1 MSLLP
6 LEMLA
11 PVVSLGKS
19 AGTAAAAVGTGF
31 AGMLKNAMQQATA
44 ASNDSAKGDAGSQS
58 TGSASPVSSGPS
70 SAVISE
76 LRKQTEG
83 QIESFQQQLMQL
95 LAANGIDVSNGV
107 HLQLDDFGQV
117 RVAGEHPQK
126 RAIETLLASHSELE
140 GQFREIAARSEA
152 LHNFDESKLGLLP
165 AASESRF
172 DLFVSTSRASGSFS
186 AAAV

>member
-58 TGSASPVSSGPS
+58 TGSASPVDSGPS
-70 SAVISE
+70 SAAIGE
-76 LRKQTEG
+76 LRKQTDEK
-83 QIESFQQQLMQL
+83 IEAFQQQLLQL
-95 LAANGIDVSNGV
+95 LAANGIDVSSGV

-117 RVAGEHPQK
+117 RVAGDHPRK
-126 RAIETLLASHSELE
+126 HAIETVLASYSELE
-140 GQFREIAARSEA
+140 SQFQEIAARSDA
-152 LHNFDESKLGLLP
+152 LKSFDESKLGLLP
-165 AASESRF
+165 VASESRF
-172 DLFVSTSRASGSFS
+172 DLFVSITKTSAGFS
-186 AAAV
+186 PTAV